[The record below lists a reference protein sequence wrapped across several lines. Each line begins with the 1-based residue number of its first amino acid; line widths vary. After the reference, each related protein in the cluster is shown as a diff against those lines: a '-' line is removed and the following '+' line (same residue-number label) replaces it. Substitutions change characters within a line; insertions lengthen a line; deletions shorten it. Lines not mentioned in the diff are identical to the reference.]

1 MNVAAA
7 PILDQLSVLA
17 DSTRCRVLG
26 VLEAQELTVSELCDV
41 LQLPQS
47 TVSRHLKTLGDAGW
61 VLSRRDGTSRFY
73 AAALEEQP
81 PAHRR
86 LWRLVHDEV
95 SETPA
100 ALQDEARLKQV
111 VSRRRAAAEAFFSS
125 AAGQWDRVRDELFG
139 ASAHLR
145 ALLGLLNDQWVVGDL
160 GCGTGQVCEAIAP
173 HVARVV
179 AVDGSREMLHA
190 ARERLRAQSNVELRR
205 GSLERLPLDDQVLD
219 AALLVLVLHY
229 LPDPARAL
237 AEAHRV
243 LKPGGRLL
251 VVDMQ
256 PHERD
261 ELRHTMGLVW
271 MGFSAPQLA
280 RLCEGAGFASPRVHL
295 LPPDPR
301 AKGPSLLTATAW
313 RSD

>member
-1 MNVAAA
+1 MNTTAA

-17 DSTRCRVLG
+17 DPIRCRVLG

-61 VLSRRDGTSRFY
+61 VASRRDGTSRFY
-73 AAALEEQP
+73 AAALEDQQA
-81 PAHRR
+81 AHRR
-86 LWRLVHDEV
+86 LWRLVRDEV

-100 ALQDEARLKQV
+100 ALQDEARLKEV
-111 VSRRRAAAEAFFSS
+111 VSRRRAASEAFFSS
-125 AAGQWDRVRDELFG
+125 AAGQWDRVREELFG
-139 ASAHLR
+139 ASTHLG
-145 ALLGLLNDQWVVGDL
+145 ALLGLLDEDWVIGDL
-160 GCGTGQVCEAIAP
+160 GCGTGQVAEALAP
-173 HVARVV
+173 YVSRVV

-190 ARERLRAQSNVELRR
+190 ARERLRGHGNVELRR
-205 GSLERLPLDDQVLD
+205 GSLERLPIDDHRLD
-219 AALLVLVLHY
+219 ATLLVLVLHY

-256 PHERD
+256 PHDRD
-261 ELRHTMGLVW
+261 ELRHTMGHVW
-271 MGFSAPQLA
+271 LGFSTAHLT
-280 RLCEGAGFASPRVHL
+280 RLIEAAGFAAARVQP

-301 AKGPSLLTATAW
+301 AKGPSLLTATAR
-313 RSD
+313 RSE